1 MLGGVDES
9 RVKSEG
15 GGGMFRGEGIGPVS
29 CEFGSGLEF

>member
-1 MLGGVDES
+1 VLGVVDES

-15 GGGMFRGEGIGPVS
+15 GGGMFRGEGIGTVS